1 MEQRR
6 RQGAERFNQ
15 KARSRNRTL
24 GRDIAI
30 HLVKVYTPYLLAFLL
45 GVIVAWQGCGSEP
58 QTVTIEKPVPQIEYV
73 DRWKVD
79 TVRFVRREL
88 VTRYDTIYSEKI
100 VTRLD
105 TLLLIDTVSIVQAWL
120 TEVANY
126 DTTISDVRVKWSN
139 YQNRTE
145 NLTVQYKRK
154 EQKFSVGVHGLVGV
168 QSDFIQNTK
177 PMFGVGL
184 HGSIKKTYI
193 SANYGFNG
201 QHFIGVGVG
210 RTIISR

>member
-1 MEQRR
+1 MDWR
-6 RQGAERFNQ
+6 G
-15 KARSRNRTL
+15 
-24 GRDIAI
+24 
-30 HLVKVYTPYLLAFLL
+30 HLITVVLAFIL

-58 QTVTIEKPVPQIEYV
+58 QTVTIEKPIPQIQYV

-100 VTRLD
+100 VTLLD
-105 TLLLIDTVSIVQAWL
+105 TLLLIDTVSIVQTWL

-145 NLTVQYKRK
+145 YLTVQYKRK

-184 HGSIKKTYI
+184 HGSIKKTYL
-193 SANYGFNG
+193 SANYGYNG

-210 RTIISR
+210 RTIVSR

>member
-1 MEQRR
+1 
-6 RQGAERFNQ
+6 
-15 KARSRNRTL
+15 L

-30 HLVKVYTPYLLAFLL
+30 HLVKVYTPYILAFLL
-45 GVIVAWQGCGSEP
+45 GVLVAWKGCESEP
-58 QTVTIEKPVPQIEYV
+58 ITKVVEKPVPQIQYV

-88 VTRYDTIYSEKI
+88 VTRYDTIHYEKV

-105 TLLLIDTVSIVQAWL
+105 TLLLIDTLKIVETWL
-120 TEVANY
+120 SEVANY
-126 DTTISDVRVKWSN
+126 DTTVNNVTLTWSN

-145 NLTVQYKRK
+145 NLSVQYKRK
-154 EQKFSVGVHGLVGV
+154 EQKFSFGLHALVGV
-168 QSDFIQNTK
+168 ETDFVQKTK
-177 PMFGVGL
+177 PLFGVGL
-184 HGSIKKTYI
+184 HGSIKKTYL

-210 RTIISR
+210 RNLISK

>member
-1 MEQRR
+1 
-6 RQGAERFNQ
+6 
-15 KARSRNRTL
+15 L

-30 HLVKVYTPYLLAFLL
+30 HLVKVYTPYILAFLL

-58 QTVTIEKPVPQIEYV
+58 QTVTIEKPVPQIQYV

-88 VTRYDTIYSEKI
+88 ITRYDTIYSEKI

-201 QHFIGVGVG
+201 QHYVGVG
-210 RTIISR
+210 IGRNIVQK